1 MRIGDFARLAN
12 VSVRAVRF
20 YDHTGLLRAAGVD
33 AETGY
38 RQYHPQQITR
48 LRQIRAFQELGFS
61 LHEIRELLRA
71 DLPAAEARTR
81 IEERKFQI
89 KRQLRADLSRL
100 ERIER
105 HLRDWPSCASLHSRI
120 TLQEAGEAWVVS
132 LRARLRSYDQAEEM
146 FQELERKIPEHL
158 LTANRTAF
166 WHSCESS
173 GGTID
178 CEALRYVKR
187 PLSPPLGLK
196 VYQLPATT
204 VASLFH
210 CGGDASIS
218 ESYGQMNRWL
228 ASSNLQLRGAKREV
242 YWVERDFKNREQ
254 SVTEIQFPVARV
266 SARRHR
272 AA

>member
-20 YDHTGLLRAAGVD
+20 YDQTGLLRAVGVD

-38 RQYHPQQITR
+38 RQYHPEQIGR

-89 KRQLRADLSRL
+89 KRQLREDLTRL

-105 HLRDWPSCASLHSRI
+105 HLRDWPLRADVRSAI
-120 TLQEAGEAWVVS
+120 TLQESDEAWVVS
-132 LRARLRSYDQAEEM
+132 LRAKLRSYDQAEEM

-158 LTANRTAF
+158 LTANRTAL

-173 GGTID
+173 GGAID

-187 PLSPPLGLK
+187 PLAPPRGLK
-196 VYQLPATT
+196 VYQLPVTT

-210 CGGDASIS
+210 CGDDASIS
-218 ESYGQMNRWL
+218 QSYGQMNRWL
-228 ASSNLQLRGAKREV
+228 ASSNLQLRGAKREI
-242 YWVERDFKNREQ
+242 YWAERGAKSSEQ

-266 SARRHR
+266 SASRHR